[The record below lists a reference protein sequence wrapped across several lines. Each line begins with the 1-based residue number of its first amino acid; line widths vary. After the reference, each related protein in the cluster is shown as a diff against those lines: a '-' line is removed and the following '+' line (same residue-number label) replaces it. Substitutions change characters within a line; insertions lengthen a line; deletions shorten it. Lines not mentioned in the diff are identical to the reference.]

1 MSSRSDLRR
10 IVLLESSG
18 EVLFEGISVLAKA
31 KPAEEDDAD
40 ACPPTQRSPQ
50 QSGFF
55 SAAPRSKGER
65 AA

>member
-1 MSSRSDLRR
+1 MKR

-18 EVLFEGISVLAKA
+18 EVLFEGVSVLAKA
-31 KPAEEDDAD
+31 NPAPEDAD

-50 QSGFF
+50 ESGFF
-55 SAAPRSKGER
+55 AKAPKSKGER

>member
-1 MSSRSDLRR
+1 MKR

-18 EVLFEGISVLAKA
+18 DEVLFEGVSVLTR
-31 KPAEEDDAD
+31 PAEEEDAD

-50 QSGFF
+50 ESGFF
-55 SAAPRSKGER
+55 STVPKSKGER

>member
-1 MSSRSDLRR
+1 MKR

-18 EVLFEGISVLAKA
+18 EVMFEGVSVLGE
-31 KPAEEDDAD
+31 PAEEEVD

-55 SAAPRSKGER
+55 PAIPKSKGER